1 MSYRRRLMLL
11 AALAVSLAVALASVV
26 TYVSVRAQ
34 LRDSVDDGLRSL
46 ADSVGTAPLP
56 QTSASSQRRLDL
68 DEQQRRSFLLL
79 LPSSPLGE
87 QAGYAQVVTSAG
99 RIQPPK
105 GQRARLAAGPRVL
118 AVAQGRAQPFFYD
131 SELSGTDVRV

>member
-46 ADSVGTAPLP
+46 ASRVNTAPLP
-56 QTSASSQRRLDL
+56 PTDEPAQRRLNI
-68 DEQQRRSFLLL
+68 DELRRRSFLLL

-87 QAGYAQVVTSAG
+87 QAGYVQVVSSAG
-99 RIQPPK
+99 RIQP
-105 GQRARLAAGPRVL
+105 QAGER
-118 AVAQGRAQPFFYD
+118 
-131 SELSGTDVRV
+131 

>member
-11 AALAVSLAVALASVV
+11 AALAVSLAVVLASIV

-46 ADSVGTAPLP
+46 ADRVGTAPLP
-56 QTSASSQRRLDL
+56 PTGEPAQRRQIL

-79 LPSSPLGE
+79 LPSSPTASIRRE
-87 QAGYAQVVTSAG
+87 RSCVTA
-99 RIQPPK
+99 
-105 GQRARLAAGPRVL
+105 
-118 AVAQGRAQPFFYD
+118 
-131 SELSGTDVRV
+131 T